1 MYWKAVTDRALL
13 RGGGHRDS
21 GPVHTRIW
29 SFFETE
35 DLFARIC
42 GDRIL
47 NGFGDSQIHWFRVKW
62 RPIRLKICGFRNLGI
77 RVDGASKTHILHH
90 NMFVCLLDIKHDQPS
105 SYTKSLTSGS
115 LVCIGR
121 DDVKQ
126 TAWMTGPKT
135 GRGWKGRK
143 TRKGKGSHFFSRQSP
158 LPFSVPRLRLRLKTK
173 DTFEPKQPRSCI
185 VFFFVSV

>member
-47 NGFGDSQIHWFRVKW
+47 NGFGDSQIPWFRVKW

-90 NMFVCLLDIKHDQPS
+90 NMFVCLLDIKHDQSS

-135 GRGWKGRK
+135 GRGWKGKKNAKRK
-143 TRKGKGSHFFSRQSP
+143 REPFFLSP
-158 LPFSVPRLRLRLKTK
+158 ISSPFFRPPSP
-173 DTFEPKQPRSCI
+173 S
-185 VFFFVSV
+185 

>member
-1 MYWKAVTDRALL
+1 MKGCNEHALSLL

-29 SFFETE
+29 SFFGTE
-35 DLFARIC
+35 DLFARIW

-47 NGFGDSQIHWFRVKW
+47 NGFGDSQFHWFRVKL

-90 NMFVCLLDIKHDQPS
+90 NMFVCLLDIKHDQSS

-121 DDVKQ
+121 DEVKQ
-126 TAWMTGPKT
+126 TAWMTGLKT
-135 GRGWKGRK
+135 GMGWKGKKNAKRK
-143 TRKGKGSHFFSRQSP
+143 RDPFFLSP
-158 LPFSVPRLRLRLKTK
+158 ISSPF
-173 DTFEPKQPRSCI
+173 FRSP
-185 VFFFVSV
+185 SPS